1 MRENG
6 EEPNLQVCNALLKA
20 YAKSGRYA
28 EATRLLKTLNHSAV
42 AGHGPAPDILR

>member
-20 YAKSGRYA
+20 YARSGRYA
-28 EATRLLKTLNHSAV
+28 EAVRLLKTLDRSAV
-42 AGHGPAPDILR
+42 EGHGPAPDVLR